1 MLCLTFCGIMMVAY
15 TSVLGGG
22 FLAGYWYP
30 DTRVPESSEP
40 SGQVN
45 MAMYSVLTIQNMFY
59 LPTNAYI
66 LFYWYKHQRFKTS
79 LNKLIWIQR
88 SELFARFIF

>member
-1 MLCLTFCGIMMVAY
+1 MMVAY

-22 FLAGYWYP
+22 FLAGYLHP

-66 LFYWYKHQRFKTS
+66 LFYWYKHQRFRTS
-79 LNKLIWIQR
+79 LNKLIWTQR
-88 SELFARFIF
+88 